1 MTWIKTI
8 NYVEAEK
15 ELKRIYDR
23 VKGPDDNIDNVL
35 TIHSLRPHTLKGHM
49 SLYKSVLHHSANTLP
64 KWYLETLGVYVSHL
78 NKCDY
83 CVDHHLVGVTRLRP
97 DINADELLEILRN
110 ESMEK
115 IFNTGEIAGLMYAK
129 VLTLSASKVT
139 ASDMER
145 LREAG
150 LEDGEI
156 LEINQVISYFNYV
169 NRTVLGLGVNTS
181 GDVLG
186 LSPGN
191 SSSPDDWSHN

>member
-83 CVDHHLVGVTRLRP
+83 CVDHHLVGVKRLRP
-97 DINADELLEILRN
+97 DIDADELLEILRN